1 MGLVGSYSHYKCLIV
16 HNVGFEIYDDFSDV
30 FLLLSVVKCL
40 VAPVAGQLFAHNG
53 PDEGS
58 LQDENVVSIPE
69 LEELATHGYGSIPI
83 HTIFRG
89 MNIHLPAILMCT
101 RGIGF

>member
-1 MGLVGSYSHYKCLIV
+1 MILVNHHFLKIYKILNHFDGRMILMGLVGSYSHYKCLIV
-16 HNVGFEIYDDFSDV
+16 HNVGFGIYDDVSDV

-69 LEELATHGYGSIPI
+69 LEELATH
-83 HTIFRG
+83 
-89 MNIHLPAILMCT
+89 
-101 RGIGF
+101 

>member
-1 MGLVGSYSHYKCLIV
+1 MLAL
-16 HNVGFEIYDDFSDV
+16 GFMMIFFDV

-40 VAPVAGQLFAHNG
+40 VASFAGQLFAHHG

-69 LEELATHGYGSIPI
+69 LEELAGTFAAYKK
-83 HTIFRG
+83 
-89 MNIHLPAILMCT
+89 
-101 RGIGF
+101 